1 MVKRSLSCR
10 DHQFADNIIHLLL
23 GRIDGAPAGT
33 KGVSLFIVPKKKI
46 VHKVLKDNNVI
57 TAGEFQKLGQRGYCT
72 SHLVFENSEAWLVGE
87 PNKGLS
93 YMFQMMNEAR
103 IATGRMGAGIASAA
117 YYSSLAYA
125 KERPHT
131 GG

>member
-1 MVKRSLSCR
+1 MSQAIAAVG
-10 DHQFADNIIHLLL
+10 QIHL
-23 GRIDGAPAGT
+23 
-33 KGVSLFIVPKKKI
+33 
-46 VHKVLKDNNVI
+46 
-57 TAGEFQKLGQRGYCT
+57 AGEFQKLGQRGYCT

-117 YYSSLAYA
+117 YYSSLDFSFGFYFHNPFWGQ
-125 KERPHT
+125 EGFENDPEPY
-131 GG
+131 GSILS